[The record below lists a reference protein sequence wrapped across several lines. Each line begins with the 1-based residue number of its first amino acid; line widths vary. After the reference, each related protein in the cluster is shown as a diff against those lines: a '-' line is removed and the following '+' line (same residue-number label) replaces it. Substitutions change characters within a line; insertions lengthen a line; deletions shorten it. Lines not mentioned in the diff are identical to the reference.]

1 MATKIK
7 LTVTVN
13 RDLVKELDEEKK
25 VRKTSR
31 SALVE
36 EGIKLLKKKRLEE
49 SLKYGYQAMAE
60 ENLKV
65 AEETIAY
72 GSEVLDEK

>member
-1 MATKIK
+1 MATKVK
-7 LTVTVN
+7 LTISIN
-13 RDLVKELDEEKK
+13 RDLVKELDEETKT
-25 VRKTSR
+25 RKTSR

-36 EGIKLLKKKRLEE
+36 EGIKLLKKKRMEDA
-49 SLKYGYQAMAE
+49 LKSGYQAMAE

-72 GSEVLDEK
+72 GSEVLNEK